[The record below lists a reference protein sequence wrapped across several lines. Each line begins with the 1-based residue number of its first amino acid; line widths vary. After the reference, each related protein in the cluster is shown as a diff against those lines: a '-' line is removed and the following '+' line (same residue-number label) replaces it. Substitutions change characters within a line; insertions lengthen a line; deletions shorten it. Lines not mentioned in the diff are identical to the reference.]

1 MSALPPVTLL
11 YGDDEFAI
19 AEQVKELKS
28 ALGADENAA
37 MNVTEFEA
45 RGLSFA
51 QFRSVCE
58 SAPFLCPQ
66 RLVILADLLARGKNG
81 AQPGDAPKDLLTAL
95 IEYLPALPAFTALLL
110 LEHRKIP
117 KNSRLLNAVRAMEG
131 AEVRECAL
139 PEHRD
144 LPRWIR
150 ARAGR
155 ADGDFSAAGAQELA
169 AAGVDNPRALQ
180 SEIEKLLA
188 YVNWERPVMAEDVR
202 RMVPAAGQADV
213 FRLVDSLGERDSRR
227 AMAQLHRLLGSGDR
241 DAMGVFGMVVRQY
254 RLLLQTKEILELGGS
269 SADVKARLGLPRFV
283 AEKIS
288 AQSRRYS
295 VGALE
300 RIYRRLLAMDMKM
313 KSGGDSEVVL
323 DVMVAGLTVWSA

>member
-1 MSALPPVTLL
+1 MSTLLPVTLL

-28 ALGADENAA
+28 ALGAYENAA

-66 RLVILADLLARGKNG
+66 RLVILADLLARGKND

-95 IEYLPALPAFTALLL
+95 IEYLPALPAFTVLLL

-117 KNSRLLNAVRAMEG
+117 KNSRLLKAVRAMEG
-131 AEVRECAL
+131 EVRECAL

-150 ARAGR
+150 ERAGR
-155 ADGDFSAAGAQELA
+155 AGGDFSAAGAQELA

-180 SEIEKLLA
+180 SEIEKLLT

-202 RMVPAAGQADV
+202 RMVPAAGQADI

-227 AMAQLHRLLGSGDR
+227 AMAQLHHLLGSGER

-254 RLLLQTKEILELGGS
+254 RLLLQAKEILELGGS
-269 SADVKARLGLPRFV
+269 GADVKARLELPRFV

-295 VGALE
+295 LGALE
-300 RIYRRLLAMDMKM
+300 RIYRRLLAMDTAM
-313 KSGGDSEVVL
+313 KSGSDGQVVL
-323 DVMVAGLTVWSA
+323 DVMVAGLTVGST